1 MVAGGSPSLVTI
13 VGEPGSGKSRLAD
26 ELLAGLEPGVV
37 ALHGH
42 GQVAAGTSFAP
53 VAAIVRQLSGIDEGD
68 DPERAMARLRELV
81 QGCCD
86 ATEVE
91 RIAGGLG
98 LSLGLAEPRLDES
111 AFVQDVQGGSCGSWM
126 AWPPAG
132 PSCWCSKTRTR
143 SLLRC
148 SI

>member
-1 MVAGGSPSLVTI
+1 
-13 VGEPGSGKSRLAD
+13 
-26 ELLAGLEPGVV
+26 
-37 ALHGH
+37 
-42 GQVAAGTSFAP
+42 
-53 VAAIVRQLSGIDEGD
+53 
-68 DPERAMARLRELV
+68 MARLRELV

-111 AFVQDVQGGSCGSWM
+111 AFVQDVQGGPAARG
-126 AWPPAG
+126 WPGRPG